1 MFSSDNKKPKQT
13 TSMETSTQ
21 QNVIAK
27 GTKIVGD
34 IASEGPFRIDG
45 TVEGN
50 VKTSG
55 KVVIGKSG
63 FIKGTL
69 QGENADFE
77 GKFSGK
83 LILSGTL
90 SLKTTAHIEGEVHT
104 SKLAVEPGAT
114 FNATCSMKGTV
125 KALPNDPVKPKQ
137 QEQQQAKATQ
147 VSQRPERQA

>member
-1 MFSSDNKKPKQT
+1 MFSDNKKPKQD
-13 TSMETSTQ
+13 SMESSTQ
-21 QNVIAK
+21 QNIIAQ

-34 IASEGPFRIDG
+34 LASQGPFRIDG
-45 TVEGN
+45 TIEGN
-50 VKTSG
+50 IKTSG
-55 KVVIGKSG
+55 KVVVGKTG

-90 SLKTTAHIEGEVHT
+90 SLKSTAQIEGEVHT
-104 SKLAVEPGAT
+104 SKLAVEPGAA

-125 KALPNDPVKPKQ
+125 KALSNEPLKKQ
-137 QEQQQAKATQ
+137 QQQIPE
-147 VSQRPERQA
+147 RPEKQA

>member
-1 MFSSDNKKPKQT
+1 MFSSDNKKSKQT
-13 TSMETSTQ
+13 IMETSTQ
-21 QNVIAK
+21 QNVISQ

-34 IASEGPFRIDG
+34 IASQGPFRIDG
-45 TVEGN
+45 TIEGN

-55 KVVIGKSG
+55 KVVVGKSG

-90 SLKTTAHIEGEVHT
+90 TLKSTAHIEGEVHIT
-104 SKLAVEPGAT
+104 KLAVEPGAT

-125 KALPNDPVKPKQ
+125 KSLTNESDKPTAP
-137 QEQQQAKATQ
+137 QAQPAENKYK
-147 VSQRPERQA
+147 SQ

>member
-1 MFSSDNKKPKQT
+1 
-13 TSMETSTQ
+13 METSLQ
-21 QNVIAK
+21 QNIIAK

-34 IASEGPFRIDG
+34 VASQGPFRIDG
-45 TVEGN
+45 TIEGN

-55 KVVIGKSG
+55 KVVVGKTG

-90 SLKTTAHIEGEVHT
+90 SLKSTAHIEGEVHT

-125 KALPNDPVKPKQ
+125 KALPNEPVKKQ
-137 QEQQQAKATQ
+137 AQQTTIQK
-147 VSQRPERQA
+147 ERQGS

>member
-1 MFSSDNKKPKQT
+1 MFSSEKNPKQET
-13 TSMETSTQ
+13 METSTQ
-21 QNVIAK
+21 QNIIAK

-34 IASEGPFRIDG
+34 VASQGPFRIDG
-45 TVEGN
+45 TIEGN

-83 LILSGTL
+83 LILTGTL
-90 SLKTTAHIEGEVHT
+90 SLKSTAHIEGEVHT

-125 KALPNDPVKPKQ
+125 KALPNEPIKPQ
-137 QEQQQAKATQ
+137 QTQQTTIQK
-147 VSQRPERQA
+147 ERQGS

>member
-1 MFSSDNKKPKQT
+1 MFSSDNKKPKQVT
-13 TSMETSTQ
+13 TMETSTQ
-21 QNVIAK
+21 QNIIAQ

-34 IASEGPFRIDG
+34 IASQGPFRIDG

-55 KVVIGKSG
+55 KVVVGKSG

-90 SLKTTAHIEGEVHT
+90 SLKSTAHIEGEVHT

-125 KALPNDPVKPKQ
+125 KALPNEPAKPTQ
-137 QEQQQAKATQ
+137 PQSQAEAIKK
-147 VSQRPERQA
+147 PERQA

>member
-1 MFSSDNKKPKQT
+1 MFSSDNKKSKYAL
-13 TSMETSTQ
+13 SMETSTQ
-21 QNVIAK
+21 QNIIAQ

-69 QGENADFE
+69 QGENADF
-77 GKFSGK
+77 
-83 LILSGTL
+83 
-90 SLKTTAHIEGEVHT
+90 
-104 SKLAVEPGAT
+104 PG
-114 FNATCSMKGTV
+114 
-125 KALPNDPVKPKQ
+125 
-137 QEQQQAKATQ
+137 
-147 VSQRPERQA
+147 

>member
-1 MFSSDNKKPKQT
+1 MFSSDNKKPKQAT
-13 TSMETSTQ
+13 METSTQ
-21 QNVIAK
+21 QNIIAQ

-34 IASEGPFRIDG
+34 IASQGPFRIDG

-55 KVVIGKSG
+55 KVVVGKSG

-90 SLKTTAHIEGEVHT
+90 SLKTTAHIEGEVHI

-125 KALPNDPVKPKQ
+125 KSLSNEPSKPQ
-137 QEQQQAKATQ
+137 QTAQTQ
-147 VSQRPERQA
+147 SVQSK

>member
-1 MFSSDNKKPKQT
+1 MFSPDKKKQKNS
-13 TSMETSTQ
+13 SMEATTQ
-21 QNVIAK
+21 QNIIAQ

-34 IASEGPFRIDG
+34 IASQGPFRIDG

-55 KVVIGKSG
+55 KVVVGKSG
-63 FIKGTL
+63 YIKGTL

-90 SLKTTAHIEGEVHT
+90 TLKSTAHIEGEVHIT
-104 SKLAVEPGAT
+104 KLAVEPGAT

-125 KALPNDPVKPKQ
+125 KSLSNEASRP
-137 QEQQQAKATQ
+137 QQAQSAQSK
-147 VSQRPERQA
+147 

>member
-1 MFSSDNKKPKQT
+1 MFSPDRKKTKQH
-13 TSMETSTQ
+13 SIMESTTQ
-21 QNVIAK
+21 QNVIAQ

-34 IASEGPFRIDG
+34 IASQGPFRIDG

-55 KVVIGKSG
+55 KVVVGKSG
-63 FIKGTL
+63 YIKGTL

-90 SLKTTAHIEGEVHT
+90 SLKSTAHIEGEVHI

-125 KALPNDPVKPKQ
+125 KSLSNEPARIESVKAQSVQSK
-137 QEQQQAKATQ
+137 
-147 VSQRPERQA
+147 

>member
-1 MFSSDNKKPKQT
+1 MFSPDRKKQKDQST
-13 TSMETSTQ
+13 MESTTQ
-21 QNVIAK
+21 QNIIAQ

-34 IASEGPFRIDG
+34 IASQGPFRIDG

-55 KVVIGKSG
+55 KVVVGKSG
-63 FIKGTL
+63 YIKGTL

-90 SLKTTAHIEGEVHT
+90 SLKSTAHIEGEVHIT
-104 SKLAVEPGAT
+104 KLAVEPGAT

-125 KALPNDPVKPKQ
+125 KSLSEPVKQ
-137 QEQQQAKATQ
+137 QSTQAQSVQSK
-147 VSQRPERQA
+147 

>member
-1 MFSSDNKKPKQT
+1 MFSTDKKQPKQAT
-13 TSMETSTQ
+13 MDTNTQ
-21 QNVIAK
+21 QNSIAQ

-34 IASEGPFRIDG
+34 IASKGPFRIDG
-45 TVEGN
+45 IVEGN
-50 VKTSG
+50 VKTTG
-55 KVVIGKSG
+55 KVVVGKSG

-90 SLKTTAHIEGEVHT
+90 SLKSSAHIEGEVHIT
-104 SKLAVEPGAT
+104 KLSVEPGAT

-125 KALPNDPVKPKQ
+125 KSISSEPVK
-137 QEQQQAKATQ
+137 TQ
-147 VSQRPERQA
+147 SAQSTSQRPERQA

>member
-1 MFSSDNKKPKQT
+1 MFSSDSKKPKQQAT
-13 TSMETSTQ
+13 METSTQ
-21 QNVIAK
+21 QNIIAQ

-34 IASEGPFRIDG
+34 IASQGPFRIDG

-55 KVVIGKSG
+55 KVVVGKTG

-90 SLKTTAHIEGEVHT
+90 SLKGTAHIEGEVHV

-114 FNATCSMKGTV
+114 FNATCSMKGTI
-125 KALPNDPVKPKQ
+125 KALSNEPIKTQTEKPTQ
-137 QEQQQAKATQ
+137 QTA
-147 VSQRPERQA
+147 QRPERQV

>member
-1 MFSSDNKKPKQT
+1 MFSPDRKKQKDQST
-13 TSMETSTQ
+13 MEATTQ
-21 QNVIAK
+21 QNIIAQ

-34 IASEGPFRIDG
+34 IASQGPFRIDG
-45 TVEGN
+45 TIEGN

-55 KVVIGKSG
+55 KIVVGKSG
-63 FIKGTL
+63 YIKGTL

-90 SLKTTAHIEGEVHT
+90 SLKSTAHIEGEVHIN
-104 SKLAVEPGAT
+104 KLAVEPGAT

-125 KALPNDPVKPKQ
+125 KSLSNEAVKAQPI
-137 QEQQQAKATQ
+137 QAESVQSK
-147 VSQRPERQA
+147 

>member
-1 MFSSDNKKPKQT
+1 MLLFNAIK
-13 TSMETSTQ
+13 TSTQ
-21 QNVIAK
+21 QNNIAK

-34 IASEGPFRIDG
+34 IASKGPFRIDG
-45 TVEGN
+45 AVEGN
-50 VKTSG
+50 VKTTG

-90 SLKTTAHIEGEVHT
+90 SLKATAHIEGEVHI

-125 KALPNDPVKPKQ
+125 KALPNEP
-137 QEQQQAKATQ
+137 AKAPTQ
-147 VSQRPERQA
+147 STAQRPERQA

>member
-1 MFSSDNKKPKQT
+1 MFSSDNKKSKYT
-13 TSMETSTQ
+13 LSMETSTQ
-21 QNVIAK
+21 QNIIAQ

-34 IASEGPFRIDG
+34 IASQGPFRIDG
-45 TVEGN
+45 TIEGN
-50 VKTSG
+50 VKTTG
-55 KVVIGKSG
+55 KVVVGKSG

-69 QGENADFE
+69 QGDNADFE

-90 SLKTTAHIEGEVHT
+90 SLKSTAHIEGEVRT

-125 KALPNDPVKPKQ
+125 KALPNEPTKPKQ
-137 QEQQQAKATQ
+137 PEVAQRQQG
-147 VSQRPERQA
+147 

>member
-1 MFSSDNKKPKQT
+1 MNMFSSEKNPKQET
-13 TSMETSTQ
+13 METSTQ
-21 QNVIAK
+21 QNIIAK

-34 IASEGPFRIDG
+34 VASQGPFRIDG
-45 TVEGN
+45 TIEGN

-83 LILSGTL
+83 LILTGTL
-90 SLKTTAHIEGEVHT
+90 SLKSTAHIEGEVHT

-125 KALPNDPVKPKQ
+125 KALPNEPIKPQQKQ
-137 QEQQQAKATQ
+137 QTTIQK
-147 VSQRPERQA
+147 ERQGS

>member
-1 MFSSDNKKPKQT
+1 MFSSDRKKPKQQST
-13 TSMETSTQ
+13 MESTTQ
-21 QNVIAK
+21 QNIIAQ

-34 IASEGPFRIDG
+34 IASQGPFRIDG

-55 KVVIGKSG
+55 KIVVGKSG
-63 FIKGTL
+63 YIKGTL

-90 SLKTTAHIEGEVHT
+90 SLKSTAHIEGEVHI

-125 KALPNDPVKPKQ
+125 KSLSNEPVRSESTPAQSVQSK
-137 QEQQQAKATQ
+137 
-147 VSQRPERQA
+147 

>member
-1 MFSSDNKKPKQT
+1 MFSSDRKKPKHK
-13 TSMETSTQ
+13 SIMETSTQ
-21 QNVIAK
+21 QNIIAQ

-34 IASEGPFRIDG
+34 IASQGPFRIDG

-55 KVVIGKSG
+55 KVVVGKSG

-90 SLKTTAHIEGEVHT
+90 SLKSTAHIEGEVHIT
-104 SKLAVEPGAT
+104 KLAVEPGAT

-125 KALPNDPVKPKQ
+125 KSISNEPSRP
-137 QEQQQAKATQ
+137 QQAAAAQSK
-147 VSQRPERQA
+147 